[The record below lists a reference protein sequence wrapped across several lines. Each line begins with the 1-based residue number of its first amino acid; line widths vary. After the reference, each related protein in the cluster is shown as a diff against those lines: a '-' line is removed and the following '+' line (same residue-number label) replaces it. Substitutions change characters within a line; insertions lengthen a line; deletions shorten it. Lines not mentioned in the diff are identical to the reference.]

1 MPRVRSSGWD
11 WSAVGLDADPTPGS
25 VESVESLA
33 SELGATAERMWRQS
47 NALYGVHATIAAPY
61 WSGVAAEV
69 FAERL
74 RHVIE
79 GLRAASACHREGAD
93 AARSWSGAMSE
104 AQREADRALEDAQ
117 SALALAEASGGA
129 LPGHADAQLRLEEAR
144 ARART
149 ARDHY
154 ETGEEAFVRRL
165 DATLYGALPHAS
177 MPELEDFV
185 GVFGTLT
192 GVETTAR
199 PRLLDLLTALT
210 PDQLGKLLAE
220 DPKLAQRFW
229 DDPPPPERV
238 ASWWKGLSSDL
249 RETWC
254 QSAPTIIGNLPGLD
268 AETRIH
274 ANMIQFR
281 RDLYDPS
288 IAPDSP
294 QGIVLRDILRALD
307 VQKFSGPWLDYE
319 RLAKEQW
326 PARGL
331 LAYNL
336 RHRPPLAA
344 VAIGET
350 SAEKS
355 GKITWMVPGMNSGL
369 GEPGRQT
376 GWTDTI
382 INVYKEQNSLEHGVD
397 HLVVAWIGYDSP
409 ADLTVLEGDRARAG
423 GTRLSHE
430 LDGQWAA
437 DTILGGNPA
446 PHTAVVGHSYG
457 TTVVANAVSG
467 LSHNVQS
474 VVLLASAGVEKDIP
488 NVGALHVDGGGQN
501 VYASQSSRDSVA
513 DTGRGLSGR
522 KDPRDDSFGARRF
535 SSEGDPAHGFEPTDG
550 HDPSGH
556 GTDNGGLFDP
566 HATKGHGYLNRKTE
580 ALRNTAAASLGLDNR
595 INGGATNPGNG
606 KKQ

>member
-1 MPRVRSSGWD
+1 MRSSGWD
-11 WSAVGLDADPTPGS
+11 WSPVGLDADPTPGS

-33 SELGATAERMWRQS
+33 SELEASAERLWRQS
-47 NALYGVHATIAAPY
+47 NALSGVHATIASPY

-74 RHVIE
+74 RHVID
-79 GLRAASACHREGAD
+79 GIRAASARHRDGAD

-104 AQREADRALEDAQ
+104 AQSAADRAQREAEEAQ
-117 SALALAEASGGA
+117 AELAVAEASGGA
-129 LPGHADAQLRLEEAR
+129 LPGHADAQLRLEESR

-149 ARDHY
+149 ARDQY
-154 ETGEEAFVRRL
+154 ETDEEAFVRRL
-165 DATLYGALPHAS
+165 DATLYGALPHAT

-229 DDPPPPERV
+229 DDPPAPERV
-238 ASWWKGLSSDL
+238 ASWWKGLSSDV
-249 RETWC
+249 REAWC
-254 QSAPTIIGNLPGLD
+254 QAAPAIIGNLPGLD

-281 RDLYDPS
+281 RDLYDAS

-294 QGIVLRDILRALD
+294 QGIVLRDILTALG
-307 VQKFSGPWLDYE
+307 VQKISGPWLDYE

-336 RHRPPLAA
+336 RNRPPLAA
-344 VAIGET
+344 AAIGET
-350 SAEKS
+350 GAEKS
-355 GKITWMVPGMNSGL
+355 GKVTWTVPGMNSGL
-369 GEPGRQT
+369 GEPGRMT
-376 GWTDTI
+376 GWAGVAL
-382 INVYKEQNSLEHGVD
+382 NVYQEQVRLEEGVE

-437 DTILGGNPA
+437 DTILGGNTT

-457 TTVVANAVSG
+457 TTVVTNAVST
-467 LSHNVQS
+467 LSRNVQS
-474 VVLLASAGVEKDIP
+474 VVLLASAGVEQHIP
-488 NVGALHVDGGGQN
+488 DVDALRVDGGGQN
-501 VYASQSSRDSVA
+501 V
-513 DTGRGLSGR
+513 
-522 KDPRDDSFGARRF
+522 
-535 SSEGDPAHGFEPTDG
+535 
-550 HDPSGH
+550 
-556 GTDNGGLFDP
+556 
-566 HATKGHGYLNRKTE
+566 
-580 ALRNTAAASLGLDNR
+580 
-595 INGGATNPGNG
+595 
-606 KKQ
+606 